1 MMKQDLSYD
10 EKFLWLS
17 EYLKIIANKSNGF
30 MYNIYDYREGN
41 VSGSICN
48 TETIRG
54 NFKWFIGYIS
64 LDIMKR

>member
-1 MMKQDLSYD
+1 M
-10 EKFLWLS
+10 
-17 EYLKIIANKSNGF
+17 N
-30 MYNIYDYREGN
+30 NIYDYREGN